1 MELAKD
7 ESREEVGDG
16 LNSCIQIRGL
26 HKSFATPAGTKVAI
40 QSLDLDCYGK
50 SRRFRTFRTESKRG
64 LLLSVLSGGHPFKP
78 GCVPLS
84 YSGKPGVTGESD
96 RGNFR
101 KESDRGGCTEG
112 QIMALLGHNGA
123 GKTTTINILTGMLS
137 ATTGRAHVLGMD
149 ISSEMTQIRKSIGC
163 CPQHDVLWP
172 QLTVEQ
178 HLTTFAKLRFN

>member
-1 MELAKD
+1 
-7 ESREEVGDG
+7 
-16 LNSCIQIRGL
+16 
-26 HKSFATPAGTKVAI
+26 
-40 QSLDLDCYGK
+40 
-50 SRRFRTFRTESKRG
+50 
-64 LLLSVLSGGHPFKP
+64 
-78 GCVPLS
+78 
-84 YSGKPGVTGESD
+84 
-96 RGNFR
+96 
-101 KESDRGGCTEG
+101 
-112 QIMALLGHNGA
+112 MALLGHNGA